1 MNLSSTSNVTRYLI
15 FENKDNYEITKK
27 SLGSITNGNYN
38 VFLPVSD
45 NLNKTRAWYDAN
57 IDLSDIDEG
66 EYVIYIST
74 ASNITDINKM
84 TEKIGRT
91 LSDVK
96 ATINGKE
103 YSFYINK
110 DYGNRIEMKVKKITN

>member
-66 EYVIYIST
+66 EYFIYIST

-84 TEKIGRT
+84 KEKIGRT